1 MPTILTETDEY
12 TVPATN
18 GLHLSAADAARV
30 TGWTLKPEGM
40 CKDDL
45 CVPMPV
51 QNGMIDIAAFWQKL
65 GNPVASSAQHDVW
78 SLGTGAATRTA
89 SLAGLQA
96 PDFELSDLAG
106 KPHRLSD
113 LRGKKILLTTWASW

>member
-1 MPTILTETDEY
+1 MPTILTETEEY
-12 TVPATN
+12 TVPATS

-30 TGWTLKPEGM
+30 TGWALKPEGM

-45 CVPMPV
+45 CIPMPV
-51 QNGMIDIAAFWQKL
+51 QNGTIDIAAFWRKL
-65 GNPVASSAQHDVW
+65 GNPVVMSAQQDVW

-89 SLAGLQA
+89 TLAGLQA
-96 PDFELSDLAG
+96 PDFELADLAG
-106 KPHRLSD
+106 NLHRLSD

>member
-1 MPTILTETDEY
+1 MPTILTETEEY
-12 TVPATN
+12 TVPATS

-45 CVPMPV
+45 CIPMPV
-51 QNGMIDIAAFWQKL
+51 QNGTIDIAAFWRKL
-65 GNPVASSAQHDVW
+65 GNPVVTSAQQDVW
-78 SLGTGAATRTA
+78 SLGTGAAARTA

-96 PDFELSDLAG
+96 PDFELADLAG
-106 KPHRLSD
+106 KAHRLSD